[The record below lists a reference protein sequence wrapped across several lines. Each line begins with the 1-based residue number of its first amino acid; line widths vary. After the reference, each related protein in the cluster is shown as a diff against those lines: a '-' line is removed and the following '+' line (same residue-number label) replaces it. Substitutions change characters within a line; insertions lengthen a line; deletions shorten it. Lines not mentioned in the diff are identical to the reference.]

1 MRMFTRRRCRWWVA
15 LIGGVGLALA
25 LTSGVVVAALALSL
39 LTAST
44 ASGRT
49 AVEIKVE
56 AKNRDGS
63 QGCTRCKLNL
73 QASGTSISLPDD
85 GLTGKAKFKDAS
97 GARST
102 LDLDESE
109 IQHIDGTFFA
119 IVLRDSTT
127 TVTGAASQ
135 VHIKLTGDPPVVK
148 VMDFGGGL
156 IVEFGSGETNTK
168 IKLHP

>member
-1 MRMFTRRRCRWWVA
+1 MRRFTRGRRRWWVP

-25 LTSGVVVAALALSL
+25 LTSGVIVAALALSL
-39 LTAST
+39 STAST

-56 AKNRDGS
+56 AENRDGS
-63 QGCTRCKLNL
+63 QGCARCKLNL

-85 GLTGKAKFKDAS
+85 ELTGKAKFKDAS
-97 GARST
+97 GAKST
-102 LDLDESE
+102 LVLDQSE

-119 IVLRDSTT
+119 IVLRDSTIA
-127 TVTGAASQ
+127 VTGAASE
-135 VHIKLTGDPPVVK
+135 VHIKLTGGPPLVEVK
-148 VMDFGGGL
+148 DSGGGL